1 MFKQCF
7 LGPPSSKWNLEKL
20 RNEMKFL
27 PCLLLKGR
35 SGNCCQGCVVSSK
48 LEWLSKESRR
58 LLEQLEKVE
67 GQQIVHTDG
76 VSPGLQKKITQTSQG
91 GGGSTSLNCFQR
103 MRSLFWGIWVLGVA
117 SFLLVG
123 WLQQREHPH
132 KWQVISM

>member
-1 MFKQCF
+1 MLALERTKWKLLSRLCGLKQV
-7 LGPPSSKWNLEKL
+7 G
-20 RNEMKFL
+20 
-27 PCLLLKGR
+27 
-35 SGNCCQGCVVSSK
+35 VVVK
-48 LEWLSKESRR
+48 REQKA
-58 LLEQLEKVE
+58 LEQLEKVE

-117 SFLLVG
+117 SFSLVG